1 MIFVVVIVFVVLLV
15 SEIVILRR
23 FNKRCRDKEQRLL
36 SKINALK
43 EEDTSLERD
52 IKRREEQESI
62 QLLFYDLARKI
73 SPILNKE
80 EIFSMFS
87 DEIKYLGNIDNI
99 SFSQEVDAN
108 SYLSFSLGRYHN
120 KDQMFSVKTSSK
132 KAIAV
137 LPLFA
142 KLLKLCLDRIKLYEK
157 IQRLSIYDSLLDVY
171 NRRYFMSRFSE
182 EFQRAN
188 KFKLNLS
195 FLMVDIDHFKNVN
208 DTYGHLVG
216 DVALRNVARL
226 IKESVR
232 EIDCVARFGGEE
244 FAVILL
250 DTDKNGAIMVAE
262 RICSKIRNKKIKA
275 FDERLMVTVSV
286 GIASFPQN
294 TIYSDVLME
303 VADKALYKA
312 KVSGRNKTSWF

>member
-1 MIFVVVIVFVVLLV
+1 M
-15 SEIVILRR
+15 
-23 FNKRCRDKEQRLL
+23 
-36 SKINALK
+36 
-43 EEDTSLERD
+43 
-52 IKRREEQESI
+52 
-62 QLLFYDLARKI
+62 
-73 SPILNKE
+73 
-80 EIFSMFS
+80 
-87 DEIKYLGNIDNI
+87 
-99 SFSQEVDAN
+99 
-108 SYLSFSLGRYHN
+108 
-120 KDQMFSVKTSSK
+120 
-132 KAIAV
+132 
-137 LPLFA
+137 
-142 KLLKLCLDRIKLYEK
+142 
-157 IQRLSIYDSLLDVY
+157 
-171 NRRYFMSRFSE
+171 
-182 EFQRAN
+182 
-188 KFKLNLS
+188 
-195 FLMVDIDHFKNVN
+195 
-208 DTYGHLVG
+208 G
-216 DVALRNVARL
+216 DVALRDVARL